1 MATMTLRTMK
11 SNFIRSNMANI
22 YDEENHKYYVDGEE
36 KPSVTDIASPISF
49 ERLDNLQK
57 VLLERAR
64 ERGRRCHEI
73 FEEYLLMGDID
84 IEEIETDYIPY
95 VQQFILWAKT
105 YRPKVIYTEKKMF
118 SNEFC
123 GTCDLVCEIDKKVL
137 IVDYKVTSAADK
149 KSLSVQLEGYY
160 RLCQKYDIDIDDTY
174 YLHIKKDGYVFKPI
188 KRDVEWFDILLKHNQ
203 KMKEKYNG

>member
-1 MATMTLRTMK
+1 
-11 SNFIRSNMANI
+11 MANI

-49 ERLDNLQK
+49 KRLDNLQK

-64 ERGRRCHEI
+64 ARGRRCHEI

>member
-1 MATMTLRTMK
+1 
-11 SNFIRSNMANI
+11 MANI

-57 VLLERAR
+57 VLLERAKA
-64 ERGRRCHEI
+64 RGKRCHEI

>member
-57 VLLERAR
+57 VLLERAKA
-64 ERGRRCHEI
+64 RGKRCHEI

>member
-1 MATMTLRTMK
+1 
-11 SNFIRSNMANI
+11 MANI

-36 KPSVTDIASPISF
+36 KPGVTDIASPISF

-57 VLLERAR
+57 VLLERAKA
-64 ERGRRCHEI
+64 RGRRCHEI

>member
-1 MATMTLRTMK
+1 
-11 SNFIRSNMANI
+11 MANI

-64 ERGRRCHEI
+64 ARGSRCHEI

-160 RLCQKYDIDIDDTY
+160 RLCQKYNIDIDDTY

>member
-1 MATMTLRTMK
+1 METMTLQTMK

-36 KPSVTDIASPISF
+36 KPGVTDIASPISF

-64 ERGRRCHEI
+64 ARGRRCHEI

-105 YRPKVIYTEKKMF
+105 YKPKVIYTEKKMF

-160 RLCQKYDIDIDDTY
+160 RLCQKYDIDIEDTY

-188 KRDVEWFDILLKHNQ
+188 KRDVEWFDILLKHKQ

>member
-1 MATMTLRTMK
+1 
-11 SNFIRSNMANI
+11 MANI

-57 VLLERAR
+57 VLLERAKA
-64 ERGRRCHEI
+64 RGRRCHEI
-73 FEEYLLMGDID
+73 FEEYLLMGD